1 MEGPLD
7 GLGVNRRIV
16 IIVRVKRKRRV
27 VKEVEDATCNTKFDG
42 AFCLIKLMLLWRLIK
57 WWLRLLRLIQNVV
70 QA

>member
-1 MEGPLD
+1 MD

-42 AFCLIKLMLLWRLIK
+42 AFCLIILMLLWRLIK